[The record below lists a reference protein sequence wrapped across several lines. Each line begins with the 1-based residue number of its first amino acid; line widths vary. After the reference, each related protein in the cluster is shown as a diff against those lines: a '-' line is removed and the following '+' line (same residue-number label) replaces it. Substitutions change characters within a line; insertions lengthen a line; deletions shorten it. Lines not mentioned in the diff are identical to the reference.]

1 MTLTANG
8 KEYIAKNFGVGN
20 CFVAGGVS
28 WTSVDHDGT
37 RLSESGGTKNVVARL
52 INDMVY
58 ARIEMITPS
67 TGTFTKSQLISAN
80 GAQAITLADCDAIG
94 NEDSGSSQYCV
105 SGVTPP
111 PTPPPTTDTT
121 VGPFEFEFGE
131 ICTGDPTAAIDVSG
145 LKMWQETDTFR
156 MNNFNVTNTSDC
168 IAYFATQLKFWP
180 LTTSVPSTCPTAA
193 PEWSGMDRSTWT
205 AGDPYLEIAT
215 IAPGETKEIWLDFFV
230 PATTRGRKVLC
241 MYLWANFS
249 KWDLYDE
256 LAAIGES

>member
-1 MTLTANG
+1 MTETSRTFTYHDDQNNIDISATGGTATMMNRLIDSLVS
-8 KEYIAKNFGVGN
+8 YI
-20 CFVAGGVS
+20 
-28 WTSVDHDGT
+28 TI
-37 RLSESGGTKNVVARL
+37 GGTKY
-52 INDMVY
+52 Y
-58 ARIEMITPS
+58 ASALE
-67 TGTFTKSQLISAN
+67 SAN
-80 GAQAITLADCDAIG
+80 GSMPVYPADVQWVMA
-94 NEDSGSSQYCV
+94 NDSGTAQYCV
-105 SGVTPP
+105 GVSPP

-131 ICTGDPTAAIDVSG
+131 VCTGDPTAAIDVSG

-156 MNNFNVTNTSDC
+156 MNNFMVTNTSDC
-168 IAYFATQLKFWP
+168 IAYFATQLKFWR
-180 LTTSVPSTCPTAA
+180 LETTIPATCPSTA

-205 AGDPYLEIAT
+205 PGDPYLEIAT

>member
-1 MTLTANG
+1 MTLRTNG
-8 KEYIAKNFGVGN
+8 LNWLAQNAGSGN
-20 CFVAGGVS
+20 CFASSGISYRDADGVS
-28 WTSVDHDGT
+28 HT
-37 RLSESGGTKNVVARL
+37 GGTKDVVNAFVVANMVGKTTATIIAGTNYNGFKA
-52 INDMVY
+52 INDGVD
-58 ARIEMITPS
+58 
-67 TGTFTKSQLISAN
+67 L
-80 GAQAITLADCDAIG
+80 AIG
-94 NEDSGSSQYCV
+94 DVAEAADRETAGGTYPRYCA

-111 PTPPPTTDTT
+111 PPPPPTTGTT

-131 ICTGDPTAAIDVSG
+131 VCTGDPTAAIDVSG

-156 MNNFNVTNTSDC
+156 MNNFMVTNTSDC
-168 IAYFATQLKFWP
+168 IAYFATQLKFWR
-180 LTTSVPSTCPTAA
+180 LETTIPATCPSTA

-205 AGDPYLEIAT
+205 PGDPYLEIAT
-215 IAPGETKEIWLDFFV
+215 IAPGETKEIWMDFFV